1 MIIKFWGTRGS
12 IPVPGKK
19 TIIHGG
25 NTPCIQIISK
35 SGEQVIL
42 DAGSGIRSLGNKY
55 LKEESYKPI
64 NIFITHSHW
73 DHIQGLPF
81 FLPLY
86 SEKFNINIFLNSN
99 SNNKVKDIIHS
110 LWDEDYFP
118 VKTEIL
124 KSKISYNKISP
135 GKKYQINDLLIE
147 TIHPNHSKG
156 TLSFK
161 ITEEGKSVVY
171 MTDNEILYETFSVHP
186 SLNDLE
192 ARNKKLIDFCK
203 DADILIHDSMYT
215 LKDFKTKIGWGHSDN
230 VALAFFSILSKVKN
244 LVLFHYE
251 PEYSDK
257 QVDIMLAQTKRILRE
272 CNTKIKCISSKELM
286 EIRL

>member
-19 TIIHGG
+19 TIIYGG
-25 NTPCIQIISK
+25 NTPCIQVISSK
-35 SGEQVIL
+35 GEHVIL
-42 DAGSGIRSLGNKY
+42 DAGSGIRALGNK
-55 LKEESYKPI
+55 LLNSVPDKPV

-86 SEKFNINIFLNSN
+86 SPEFKVNIFLSAP
-99 SNNKVKDIIHS
+99 SKKKVIDVVHL
-110 LWDEDYFP
+110 LWNQEYFP
-118 VKTEIL
+118 VKAEIL
-124 KSKISYNKISP
+124 KAKISYNKISA
-135 GKKYQINDLLIE
+135 GQKYQINDLMIE
-147 TIHPNHSKG
+147 TIEPNHSKG

-161 ITEEGKSVVY
+161 ITEGDKSVVY
-171 MTDNEILYETFSVHP
+171 MTDNEIMYETFSANP

-192 ARNKKLIDFCK
+192 ARNKRLINFCK
-203 DADILIHDSMYT
+203 GADYLIHDSMYT

-230 VALAFFSILSKVKN
+230 IALAFFSILSKVKN

-251 PEYSDK
+251 PEYTDIQVK
-257 QVDIMLAQTKRILRE
+257 QMLEQTKKILRE
-272 CNTKIKCISSKELM
+272 CNTKIKCTASKELT
-286 EIRL
+286 EIRI